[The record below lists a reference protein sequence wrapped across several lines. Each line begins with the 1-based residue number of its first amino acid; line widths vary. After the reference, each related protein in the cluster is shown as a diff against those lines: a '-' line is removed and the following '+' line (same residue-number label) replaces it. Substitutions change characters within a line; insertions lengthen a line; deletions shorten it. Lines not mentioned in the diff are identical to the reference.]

1 MDKTTDDPKHKKK
14 IGALGENMACRFLVK
29 HGFRILDRNYS
40 KKWGEIDIVAEKDKI
55 FRFIEVKTVVS
66 SSSSPACRRGRAD
79 KYETN
84 RYRPEENVH
93 YQKLKRLSRV
103 IQTYL
108 LDKKVSYE
116 TEWQIDVL
124 AVFLDLNNKK
134 AKFRFTE
141 NIII

>member
-1 MDKTTDDPKHKKK
+1 MDKITEDSKHKKK

-29 HGFRILDRNYS
+29 HGFKILDRNYS

-55 FRFIEVKTVVS
+55 FRFIEVKSIVS
-66 SSSSPACRRGRAD
+66 
-79 KYETN
+79 YETN

-116 TEWQIDVL
+116 TEWQIDIM
-124 AVFLDLNNKK
+124 AVFLDLENKK
-134 AKFRFTE
+134 ARFRFTE

>member
-1 MDKTTDDPKHKKK
+1 MNKPSDDSKHKKK

-29 HGFRILDRNYS
+29 QGFRVLDRNYN
-40 KKWGEIDIVAEKDKI
+40 KKWGEIDIVAEKDKVL
-55 FRFIEVKTVVS
+55 RFIEVKTVVS
-66 SSSSPACRRGRAD
+66 VVS
-79 KYETN
+79 YETD

-108 LDKKVSYE
+108 LDKNVSYE
-116 TEWQIDVL
+116 TGWQIDVL
-124 AVFLDLNNKK
+124 AVFLDLETKK
-134 AKFRFTE
+134 AKFRWIE

>member
-1 MDKTTDDPKHKKK
+1 MDKTTNDPKHKKK

-55 FRFIEVKTVVS
+55 FRFIEVKSIVS
-66 SSSSPACRRGRAD
+66 
-79 KYETN
+79 YETN

-116 TEWQIDVL
+116 TEWQIDIM
-124 AVFLDLNNKK
+124 AVFLDLENKK
-134 AKFRFTE
+134 ARFRFTE

>member
-1 MDKTTDDPKHKKK
+1 MDKTTNDSKHKKK

-29 HGFRILDRNYS
+29 RGFKILDRNYS

-55 FRFIEVKTVVS
+55 FRFIEVKSIVS
-66 SSSSPACRRGRAD
+66 
-79 KYETN
+79 YETSGH
-84 RYRPEENVH
+84 RPEENVH

-124 AVFLDLNNKK
+124 AVFLDLENKK

>member
-1 MDKTTDDPKHKKK
+1 MNHTTLDPKHKKK

-55 FRFIEVKTVVS
+55 FRFIEVKSIVS
-66 SSSSPACRRGRAD
+66 
-79 KYETN
+79 YETN

-116 TEWQIDVL
+116 TEWQIDIM
-124 AVFLDLNNKK
+124 AVFLDLENKK
-134 AKFRFTE
+134 ARFRFTE

>member
-1 MDKTTDDPKHKKK
+1 MFHPLRRTR
-14 IGALGENMACRFLVK
+14 LQR
-29 HGFRILDRNYS
+29 DRYL
-40 KKWGEIDIVAEKDKI
+40 
-55 FRFIEVKTVVS
+55 
-66 SSSSPACRRGRAD
+66 
-79 KYETN
+79 
-84 RYRPEENVH
+84 PEENVH

-116 TEWQIDVL
+116 TEGQIDVL
-124 AVFLDLNNKK
+124 AVFLNLENKK

>member
-1 MDKTTDDPKHKKK
+1 
-14 IGALGENMACRFLVK
+14 MACRFLVK
-29 HGFRILDRNYS
+29 RGFKVLDRNYS

-55 FRFIEVKTVVS
+55 LRFIEVKTVVS
-66 SSSSPACRRGRAD
+66 
-79 KYETN
+79 YETCK
-84 RYRPEENVH
+84 YRPEENVH

-124 AVFLDLNNKK
+124 AVFLDLGNKK
-134 AKFRFTE
+134 GQ
-141 NIII
+141 I

>member
-1 MDKTTDDPKHKKK
+1 MDKTTNDPKHKKK
-14 IGALGENMACRFLVK
+14 IGALGENMACRFLMK
-29 HGFRILDRNYS
+29 HGFRILDKNYS
-40 KKWGEIDIVAEKDKI
+40 KKWGEIDIVAEKDRV
-55 FRFIEVKTVVS
+55 FRFIEVKSIVS
-66 SSSSPACRRGRAD
+66 
-79 KYETN
+79 YETSEH
-84 RYRPEENVH
+84 RPEENVH

-124 AVFLDLNNKK
+124 AVFLDLKNKK

>member
-1 MDKTTDDPKHKKK
+1 MDKTTNDPKHKKK

-29 HGFRILDRNYS
+29 RGFRILDRNYS

-55 FRFIEVKTVVS
+55 FRFIEVKSIVS
-66 SSSSPACRRGRAD
+66 
-79 KYETN
+79 YETN

-124 AVFLDLNNKK
+124 AVFLDLDNKK

>member
-1 MDKTTDDPKHKKK
+1 MDKTTNDPKHKKK
-14 IGALGENMACRFLVK
+14 IGALGENMAFRFLVK
-29 HGFRILDRNYS
+29 RGFRILDRNYS

-55 FRFIEVKTVVS
+55 FRFIEVKSIVS
-66 SSSSPACRRGRAD
+66 
-79 KYETN
+79 YETN

-124 AVFLDLNNKK
+124 AVFLDLENKK

>member
-1 MDKTTDDPKHKKK
+1 MDKNANDSKHKKK

-66 SSSSPACRRGRAD
+66 
-79 KYETN
+79 YETN

>member
-1 MDKTTDDPKHKKK
+1 MNKPSDDSKHKKK

-29 HGFRILDRNYS
+29 QGFKVLDRNYN
-40 KKWGEIDIVAEKDKI
+40 KKWGEIDIVAEKDKVL
-55 FRFIEVKTVVS
+55 RFIEVKTVVS
-66 SSSSPACRRGRAD
+66 VVS
-79 KYETN
+79 YETD

-108 LDKKVSYE
+108 LDKNVSYE
-116 TEWQIDVL
+116 TGWQIDVL
-124 AVFLDLNNKK
+124 AVFLDLETKK
-134 AKFRFTE
+134 AKFRWIE

>member
-1 MDKTTDDPKHKKK
+1 MDKPASDSKHKKK
-14 IGALGENMACRFLVK
+14 VGALGENMACRFLVK
-29 HGFRILDRNYS
+29 QGFKVLDRNYN

-55 FRFIEVKTVVS
+55 LRFIEVKTVVS
-66 SSSSPACRRGRAD
+66 
-79 KYETN
+79 YETCK
-84 RYRPEENVH
+84 YRPEENVH

-108 LDKKVSYE
+108 LDKNVSYE
-116 TEWQIDVL
+116 TEWQIDVV
-124 AVFLDLNNKK
+124 AVFLDLETKK

>member
-1 MDKTTDDPKHKKK
+1 MDKSNEDSKHKKK
-14 IGALGENMACRFLVK
+14 IGALGENTACRFLVK
-29 HGFRILDRNYS
+29 RNFKILDRNYN

-55 FRFIEVKTVVS
+55 LRFIEVKTVVS
-66 SSSSPACRRGRAD
+66 
-79 KYETN
+79 YETCK
-84 RYRPEENVH
+84 YRPEENVH

-108 LDKKVSYE
+108 LDKKVPYE

-124 AVFLDLNNKK
+124 AVFLDLGNKK
-134 AKFRFTE
+134 AKFRWTE

>member
-1 MDKTTDDPKHKKK
+1 MDKTTNDPKHKKK
-14 IGALGENMACRFLVK
+14 IGALGENMACRFLMK

-55 FRFIEVKTVVS
+55 FRFIEVKSIVS
-66 SSSSPACRRGRAD
+66 
-79 KYETN
+79 YETN

-124 AVFLDLNNKK
+124 AVFLDLENKK

>member
-1 MDKTTDDPKHKKK
+1 MDKTTNDPKHKKK

-29 HGFRILDRNYS
+29 RGFRILDRNYS

-55 FRFIEVKTVVS
+55 FRFIEVKSIVS
-66 SSSSPACRRGRAD
+66 SSSSAD
-79 KYETN
+79 KYETSGH
-84 RYRPEENVH
+84 RPEENVH

-124 AVFLDLNNKK
+124 AVFLDLENKK

>member
-1 MDKTTDDPKHKKK
+1 MDKTTNDPKHKKK

-29 HGFRILDRNYS
+29 RGFRILDRNYS

-55 FRFIEVKTVVS
+55 FRFIEVKSIVS
-66 SSSSPACRRGRAD
+66 
-79 KYETN
+79 YETN

-124 AVFLDLNNKK
+124 AVFLDLENKK

>member
-1 MDKTTDDPKHKKK
+1 MDKTTSDPKHKKK

-55 FRFIEVKTVVS
+55 FRFIEVKSIVS
-66 SSSSPACRRGRAD
+66 
-79 KYETN
+79 YETN

-116 TEWQIDVL
+116 TEWQIDIM
-124 AVFLDLNNKK
+124 AVFLDLENKK
-134 AKFRFTE
+134 ARFRFTE

>member
-1 MDKTTDDPKHKKK
+1 MDKSNNDPKHKKK
-14 IGALGENMACRFLVK
+14 VGALGESMACRFLVK
-29 HGFRILDRNYS
+29 RGFKVLGRNYS
-40 KKWGEIDIVAEKDKI
+40 KKWGEIDIVAEKSQI
-55 FRFIEVKTVVS
+55 IHFVEVKTVVS
-66 SSSSPACRRGRAD
+66 H
-79 KYETN
+79 ETD

-116 TEWQIDVL
+116 TEWQIDVM
-124 AVFLDLNNKK
+124 AVFLNLENKK

-141 NIII
+141 NIIV

>member
-1 MDKTTDDPKHKKK
+1 MDKTTNDSKHKKK
-14 IGALGENMACRFLVK
+14 IGALGENMSCKFLVK
-29 HGFRILDRNYS
+29 RDFRILDRNYS

-66 SSSSPACRRGRAD
+66 
-79 KYETN
+79 YETTK
-84 RYRPEENVH
+84 YRPEENVH

-116 TEWQIDVL
+116 TEWQIDIM
-124 AVFLDLNNKK
+124 AVFLDLENKK
-134 AKFRFTE
+134 ARFRFTE

>member
-1 MDKTTDDPKHKKK
+1 MDKSNEDSKHKKK
-14 IGALGENMACRFLVK
+14 IGALGENTACRFLVK
-29 HGFRILDRNYS
+29 RNFKILDRNYN

-55 FRFIEVKTVVS
+55 LRFIEIKTVVS
-66 SSSSPACRRGRAD
+66 
-79 KYETN
+79 YETCK
-84 RYRPEENVH
+84 YRPEENVH

-124 AVFLDLNNKK
+124 AVFLDIENKK
-134 AKFRFTE
+134 AKFRWTE

>member
-1 MDKTTDDPKHKKK
+1 MDKTTNDPKHKKK
-14 IGALGENMACRFLVK
+14 IGALGENMACRFLMK

-55 FRFIEVKTVVS
+55 FRFIEVKSIVS
-66 SSSSPACRRGRAD
+66 
-79 KYETN
+79 YETN

-124 AVFLDLNNKK
+124 AVFLDLENKK

-141 NIII
+141 NIIRL

>member
-55 FRFIEVKTVVS
+55 FRFIEVKSIVS
-66 SSSSPACRRGRAD
+66 
-79 KYETN
+79 YETN

-124 AVFLDLNNKK
+124 AVFLDLENKK

-141 NIII
+141 NIIRL

>member
-1 MDKTTDDPKHKKK
+1 MDKPTKDSKHKKK
-14 IGALGENMACRFLVK
+14 VGALGENMACRFLVK
-29 HGFRILDRNYS
+29 QGFKVLDRNYS
-40 KKWGEIDIVAEKDKI
+40 KKWGEIDIVAEKDKVL
-55 FRFIEVKTVVS
+55 RFIEVKTVVS
-66 SSSSPACRRGRAD
+66 H
-79 KYETN
+79 ETD

-108 LDKKVSYE
+108 LDKNVSYE

-124 AVFLDLNNKK
+124 AVFLDLENKK
-134 AKFRFTE
+134 AKFRWTE

>member
-1 MDKTTDDPKHKKK
+1 MNHTTLDPKHKKK
-14 IGALGENMACRFLVK
+14 IGALGENMACRFLMK
-29 HGFRILDRNYS
+29 HGFKILDRNYS

-55 FRFIEVKTVVS
+55 FRFIEVKSIVS
-66 SSSSPACRRGRAD
+66 
-79 KYETN
+79 YETD

-124 AVFLDLNNKK
+124 AVFLDLENKK

>member
-1 MDKTTDDPKHKKK
+1 MDKTTNDPKHKKK

-55 FRFIEVKTVVS
+55 FRFIEVKSIVS
-66 SSSSPACRRGRAD
+66 
-79 KYETN
+79 YETN

-124 AVFLDLNNKK
+124 AVFLDLENKK